1 MPTQNRINAAI
12 PLSVSNSGTGVSSTT
27 AYGVLCSGTSSTN
40 PIQNA
45 GTGTTGQVLTS
56 NGTSLPSFQDNYDY
70 ILIKTTTLSNGDASV
85 IFDNLSSTYRVYYVL
100 VDALCNTNN
109 IWHYSQV
116 SDDNGA
122 TWKATNYTSG
132 NAYLTAVPG
141 TTWSAVQSSTT
152 FMYVAGLTFT
162 SANAVT
168 WITYYNIGTSKPVAE
183 NYQQFSGYYI
193 PACGSYNAT
202 SNINAIKIYPQSGT
216 FNSGTVRLYAQK

>member
-122 TWKATNYTSG
+122 TWKRITKLSSG
-132 NAYLTAVPG
+132 INTEGHALAYGICITKQG
-141 TTWSAVQSSTT
+141 TILKVSLVVGVVVILVVSSI
-152 FMYVAGLTFT
+152 VILR
-162 SANAVT
+162 
-168 WITYYNIGTSKPVAE
+168 K
-183 NYQQFSGYYI
+183 
-193 PACGSYNAT
+193 
-202 SNINAIKIYPQSGT
+202 
-216 FNSGTVRLYAQK
+216 